1 MKRPQDRVRLRRA
14 ILAQLDQRQMTLPEL
29 TAELDHFTTANRVRA
44 ELYKL
49 IAAGLV
55 CARHTGG
62 PLDAFETWER
72 AIARVKAKSAER
84 GPRGVRRSAI
94 RRGERMA

>member
-1 MKRPQDRVRLRRA
+1 MKRPQERIRIRRA
-14 ILAQLDQRQMTLPEL
+14 ILAQLGQRQMTLPEL
-29 TAELDHFTTANRVRA
+29 TAELEHFAAANRVRS
-44 ELYKL
+44 ELYNL
-49 IAAGLV
+49 VGSGLV
-55 CARHTGG
+55 CARHTGS

-72 AIARVKAKSAER
+72 AIARVKAKSAQR